1 MPTPQY
7 VTELGDLYRVSGQ
20 PGRAAAQAKLL
31 GVEEQLFRANGV
43 NIDLE
48 ISLFSADHHGDL
60 TRGLRAAQDEYK
72 RRKSVFV
79 ADALAWQ
86 LHVNGRDAEALTHAD
101 EALRLGTRSALF
113 HFHRGMMELSLGHT
127 DAARADLQQALAINP
142 HFSLLHVPEARAALA
157 G

>member
-1 MPTPQY
+1 M
-7 VTELGDLYRVSGQ
+7 
-20 PGRAAAQAKLL
+20 AAALL
-31 GVEEQLFRANGV
+31 DAEERLFRANGV

-48 ISLFSADHHGDL
+48 ISLYSADHRVHL
-60 TRGLRAAQDEYK
+60 ATGLRAARAEYA

-86 LHVNGRDAEALTHAD
+86 LHVNGRDAEAIGHAD

-113 HFHRGMMELSLGHT
+113 HFHRAMIERLLGRA
-127 DAARADLQQALAINP
+127 DAARADLEQALAINS
-142 HFSLLHVPEARAALA
+142 HFSILHAPEAAGALAALRA